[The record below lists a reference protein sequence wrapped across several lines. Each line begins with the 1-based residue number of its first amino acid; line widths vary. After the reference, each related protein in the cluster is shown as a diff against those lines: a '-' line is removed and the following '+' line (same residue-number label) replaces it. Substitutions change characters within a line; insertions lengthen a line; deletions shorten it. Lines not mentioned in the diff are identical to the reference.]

1 MARCAHCGRVNRDGA
16 LFCQDCGQRL
26 PPSAPE
32 PVQMASPP
40 VGAARGAT
48 CPACGSVNPP
58 GMNFC
63 KMCGGALRAA
73 AAPQAP
79 TPQYGSGPQHV
90 SGPHHASAPVPAP
103 IHQGGGSQPV
113 AVGGG
118 TTCQACGRGTP
129 PGYQFCQHCGARL
142 APPALA
148 QHPTPGPLPSVPP
161 GQAYAAT
168 VAAGHHLVSAPVPV
182 AAPPMPGS
190 GPRAIPSGPPAYTP
204 PSPPPGFQGTPAFGA
219 PVPGSVTVP
228 AGGVSRAP
236 FGRLVAVSRSGQD
249 GDAYPL
255 RGDMVDLGRSEGEL
269 TFDDPFLAPRHAR
282 VERRGGQVVLK
293 PLDVV
298 NGVYVRV
305 REPWPIEDGD
315 LILLGKEVLRFEL
328 VRPPEK
334 DPPLASQHGVMLFG
348 SPVRSPWARLRQITG
363 AGVHRD
369 VVHLGRGELTVGRED
384 GELLFPDDEFM
395 SRRHATIAGD
405 AHRAHVTDL
414 GSSNG
419 TFVRLRAE
427 RVLRP
432 GDLFR
437 IGDQLLRFEP
447 G

>member
-32 PVQMASPP
+32 PVQMMSPP
-40 VGAARGAT
+40 AGIARGAT

-73 AAPQAP
+73 GAPVAP
-79 TPQYGSGPQHV
+79 SPMPMAPAHNSSPVPSPIHGG
-90 SGPHHASAPVPAP
+90 GSAPV
-103 IHQGGGSQPV
+103 V
-113 AVGGG
+113 VGGAMC
-118 TTCQACGRGTP
+118 TSCGRATP

-142 APPALA
+142 APPAPA

-161 GQAYAAT
+161 GAYAAT
-168 VAAGHHLVSAPVPV
+168 VAAGHHMSSAPVPV
-182 AAPPMPGS
+182 AAPPMPSS
-190 GPRAIPSGPPAYTP
+190 GGRAAQNGPPGYAHSAPAYHP
-204 PSPPPGFQGTPAFGA
+204 PSPPPGYQGTPAFGA

-293 PLDVV
+293 PLDQV

-305 REPWPIEDGD
+305 REPWPLEDGD
-315 LILLGKEVLRFEL
+315 HLLLGKEVLRFEL
-328 VRPPEK
+328 VRAPEK
-334 DPPLASQHGVMLFG
+334 DPPTASQHGVMLFG
-348 SPVRSPWARLRQITG
+348 SPARSPWARLRQITG
-363 AGVHRD
+363 AGISRD
-369 VVHLGRGELTVGRED
+369 VVHMVRAELTVGRED

-395 SRRHATIAGD
+395 SRRHATVAGD
-405 AHRAHVTDL
+405 AQRAHVTDL

-437 IGDQLLRFEP
+437 VGDQLLRFEP
-447 G
+447 T